1 MRGEKIRGYL
11 DERRISYECI
21 NHDQAYTAQ
30 GVAHIAHISGREIA
44 KAVVLSVDGKLVMAV
59 LPASEKI
66 NFNSLKGQLGAGSVD
81 MVTEGVFKDRF
92 PDCEVGAMPPF
103 GNLYGMDVLV
113 SKDLA
118 RDEYIAFNAG
128 SHTSL
133 IKMKYSDYEKAVSPK
148 MLDFGV

>member
-1 MRGEKIRGYL
+1 MKGEKIRGFL
-11 DERRISYECI
+11 DEKGIPYESI

-30 GVAHIAHISGREIA
+30 GVAHVAHISGKEIA
-44 KAVVLSVDGKLVMAV
+44 KSVVLAVDGKLVMAV
-59 LPASEKI
+59 LPASEKV
-66 NFNSLKGQLGAGSVD
+66 NFSALKNQLSAEKVE
-81 MVTEGVFKDRF
+81 MVTEGVFKDKF

-103 GNLYGMDVLV
+103 GNLYGMEVLV

-133 IKMKYSDYEKAVSPK
+133 IKIKYADYAKVVSPK
-148 MLDFGV
+148 LLDFGV

>member
-1 MRGEKIRGYL
+1 MRGEKIRGFL
-11 DERRISYECI
+11 DQKGFCYECI

-30 GVAHIAHISGREIA
+30 GVAHVAHISGREIA
-44 KAVVLSVDGKLVMAV
+44 KSVILSVDGKLVMAV
-59 LPASEKI
+59 LPANEKI
-66 NFNSLKGQLGAGSVD
+66 NFEALKDQLKAKKAE
-81 MVTEGVFKDRF
+81 MVSEGVFKDRF

-103 GNLYGMDVLV
+103 GNLYGMEVVV

-133 IKMKYSDYEKAVSPK
+133 IKMKFADYMEAVSPK
-148 MLDFGV
+148 LLEFGV

>member
-1 MRGEKIRGYL
+1 
-11 DERRISYECI
+11 
-21 NHDQAYTAQ
+21 
-30 GVAHIAHISGREIA
+30 
-44 KAVVLSVDGKLVMAV
+44 
-59 LPASEKI
+59 
-66 NFNSLKGQLGAGSVD
+66 
-81 MVTEGVFKDRF
+81 VFKDRF

-103 GNLYGMDVLV
+103 GNLYGMEVLV

>member
-1 MRGEKIRGYL
+1 MRGEKIRGFL
-11 DERRISYECI
+11 DDKGIHYESI

-30 GVAHIAHISGREIA
+30 GVAHITHISGKEIA

-66 NFNSLKGQLGAGSVD
+66 NFNALKGQLGAGSVD

-103 GNLYGMDVLV
+103 GNLYGMEVLV

-128 SHTSL
+128 SHMSL
-133 IKMKYSDYEKAVSPK
+133 IKMKYADYAKVVSPRL
-148 MLDFGV
+148 LDFGV